1 MNRPADQRNVLA
13 VVVEDYCHVAPAS
26 HVVTADTWYRFESR
40 VYANT
45 CRTLDLLDSVGAR
58 ATFFVLGWIAE
69 HQPRVVREIVGR
81 GHEVASKGYL
91 HESISRMPP
100 AAFREDVVRS
110 RRVLEDA
117 AGVAIRGY
125 RTPRGGFGP
134 NDLWALDIL
143 ADEDFAYDAS
153 LRPTGLA
160 FAGQPV
166 RRFIHKHEGRTGR
179 SIWEVP
185 ISSARIG
192 PFSVPVGGGNYVRQL
207 PQAFVR
213 QAIAD
218 WVATAP
224 TPLVFYFHVW
234 ELDPD
239 QPRISG
245 IPAIERLRQYR
256 NLSVM
261 PERISGYLQRYPF
274 GSIAEHLKLGP
285 AAAIERRSVDAPV
298 VLTPPGQNA
307 DHGGAPPAVAAE
319 VPDQAKTPI
328 SVVVPCFNEE
338 PVLGYLANTLDSFS
352 RKVRDRYEVC
362 YIFVDDGSTDRT
374 WQRLNQLFGQRPDS
388 ILLRHQQ
395 NRGIAAAVLTGIRES
410 RTEIVCCIDAD
421 GTFDPHQLPDMIPL
435 LRPDV
440 DVVTSTCFGQSGR
453 VQNVPAWRLALSRG
467 ATGLYRF
474 VLRNKLSHYTS
485 CFRVYR
491 RRAVVDI
498 RLVDQRY
505 VGITEILARMDLRGS
520 RIVEFPATLE
530 VRVLGRSKMKILKT
544 IGGHLQLL
552 GRLALYRL
560 MPSSLRQEA
569 VPRSDRQWATRS
581 GSARTEANRVEQPVE
596 DRKRVGAG

>member
-1 MNRPADQRNVLA
+1 MNRSANQRNVLA

-45 CRTLDLLDSVGAR
+45 CRTLDLLDAVGAR

-69 HQPRVVREIVGR
+69 HQPRVVREIVDR

-91 HESISRMPP
+91 HESIRHMPP

-117 AGVAIRGY
+117 AGVAVRGY

-134 NDLWALDIL
+134 KDLWALDIL

-153 LRPTGLA
+153 LRPTGLTYVNE
-160 FAGQPV
+160 PV

-185 ISSARIG
+185 ISSARVG
-192 PFSVPVGGGNYVRQL
+192 PFVVPVGGGNYVRQL
-207 PQAFVR
+207 PQTFVR
-213 QAIAD
+213 HAIAD

-245 IPAIERLRQYR
+245 IPMIERMRQYR

-261 PERISGYLQRYPF
+261 PERISAYLRHYSF

-285 AAAIERRSVDAPV
+285 APAVDHRAAEPPV
-298 VLTPPGQNA
+298 VLTTPESDEAADGTTSSAAIEAPRPPQ
-307 DHGGAPPAVAAE
+307 
-319 VPDQAKTPI
+319 TPI
-328 SVVVPCFNEE
+328 SIVVPCFNEE

-352 RKVRDRYEVC
+352 ETVRDRYDVS

-374 WQRLNQLFGQRPDS
+374 WQRLSQLFGHRPDS
-388 ILLRHQQ
+388 TLLRHPQ
-395 NRGIAAAVLTGIRES
+395 NQGIAAAVLTGIRQS

-421 GTFDPHQLPDMIPL
+421 GTFDPHQLPEMIPL
-435 LRPDV
+435 LKPDV

-467 ATGLYRF
+467 ATSLYRF

-498 RLVDQRY
+498 ALVDQRY
-505 VGITEILARMDLRGS
+505 VGITEILARMDLQGS
-520 RIVEFPATLE
+520 KIVEFPATLE

-552 GRLALYRL
+552 ARLALRR
-560 MPSSLRQEA
+560 MAPSA
-569 VPRSDRQWATRS
+569 A
-581 GSARTEANRVEQPVE
+581 VEQPSRGN
-596 DRKRVGAG
+596 DRAVGGR

>member
-1 MNRPADQRNVLA
+1 MDKSAHQRQVLA

-26 HVVTADTWYRFESR
+26 HVISADTWYRFESR
-40 VYANT
+40 AYANT
-45 CRTLDLLDSVGAR
+45 CRTLDLLDAVGAR
-58 ATFFVLGWIAE
+58 ATFFVLGWVAE
-69 HQPRVVREIVGR
+69 HQPRVVDEIVDR
-81 GHEVASKGYL
+81 GHEIASKGYL
-91 HESISRMPP
+91 HESIRHMPP

-117 AGVAIRGY
+117 AGVAVRGY
-125 RTPRGGFGP
+125 RTPRGGFGQK
-134 NDLWALDIL
+134 DLWALDIL

-160 FAGQPV
+160 FAGEPV
-166 RRFIHKHEGRTGR
+166 RRFIHKHGGRTGR

-245 IPAIERLRQYR
+245 MPMLERMRQYR

-261 PERISGYLQRYPF
+261 PERISAYLQQYTF
-274 GSIAEHLKLGP
+274 GSIAEYLKLGP
-285 AAAIERRSVDAPV
+285 A
-298 VLTPPGQNA
+298 
-307 DHGGAPPAVAAE
+307 PAVDRRPAESSDVPTATEPDEAAADAAAT
-319 VPDQAKTPI
+319 VPASVVRPPQTPVSI
-328 SVVVPCFNEE
+328 VVPCFNEE
-338 PVLGYLANTLDSFS
+338 PVLGYLANTLDSFA
-352 RKVRDRYEVC
+352 RTVCDRYDVS

-374 WQRLNQLFGQRPDS
+374 WQRLHQLFGQRPDS
-388 ILLRHQQ
+388 TLLRHAR
-395 NRGIAAAVLTGIRES
+395 NRGIAAAVLTGIRHS

-421 GTFDPHQLPDMIPL
+421 GTFDPHQLPEMIPL
-435 LRPDV
+435 LKPGV

-467 ATGLYRF
+467 ATVLYRL

-491 RRAVVDI
+491 RQSVIDI
-498 RLVDQRY
+498 TLADQRY

-520 RIVEFPATLE
+520 KIVEFPATLE
-530 VRVLGRSKMKILKT
+530 VRVLGRSKMKILRT

-552 GRLALYRL
+552 ARLALRRL
-560 MPSSLRQEA
+560 A
-569 VPRSDRQWATRS
+569 PRRLKPATRDPATRDKDAI
-581 GSARTEANRVEQPVE
+581 GE
-596 DRKRVGAG
+596 G